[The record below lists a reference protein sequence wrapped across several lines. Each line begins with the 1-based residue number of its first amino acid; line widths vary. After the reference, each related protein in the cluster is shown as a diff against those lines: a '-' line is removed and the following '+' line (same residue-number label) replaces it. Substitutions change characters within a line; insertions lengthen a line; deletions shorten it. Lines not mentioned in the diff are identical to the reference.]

1 MASTKEWKITARSE
15 LRDVDAT
22 PIAWREAGDGPLV
35 VFLGGLGTTR
45 TGWDPQLAGL
55 AGAYRCAAW
64 DPPGFGLS
72 PAPAYALTFPLLA
85 DAVAGFI
92 DALGATEAHVVGL
105 SMGGQIAM
113 HTALRHPNRVRS
125 LALLDTS
132 PAFGLNGTDPEEWKR
147 LRLDPLDAGETPT
160 SIAEPVL
167 RSIMAPDV
175 SDEAVA
181 AAVASMERIPAAGF
195 RAAIELL
202 PTHDVQQRLG
212 EVRAPTLVIVGEQDE
227 ETPLSYAELIA
238 QGIRCARLEIVPR
251 AGHITNLEAPEAVN
265 DLLRAHLGAVEAAR

>member
-1 MASTKEWKITARSE
+1 
-15 LRDVDAT
+15 
-22 PIAWREAGDGPLV
+22 
-35 VFLGGLGTTR
+35 
-45 TGWDPQLAGL
+45 
-55 AGAYRCAAW
+55 
-64 DPPGFGLS
+64 
-72 PAPAYALTFPLLA
+72 
-85 DAVAGFI
+85 
-92 DALGATEAHVVGL
+92 
-105 SMGGQIAM
+105 MGGQIAM

-147 LRLDPLDAGETPT
+147 LRLDGLDAGQTPA
-160 SIAEPVL
+160 SMAEPVL

-202 PTHDVQQRLG
+202 PTHDVLDRLG
-212 EVRAPTLVIVGEQDE
+212 ELRAPTLVVVGELDE

-238 QGIRCARLEIVPR
+238 GGIRGARLEIIPG

-265 DLLRAHLGAVEAAR
+265 AALRAHLDAVEAAR